1 MNPHSW
7 TDVPPR
13 EGRPLCQTLNLAP
26 QTQNPT
32 QVRETAVIKEV
43 MKTMLTSAKQMHSV
57 GLVHRDIK
65 PANVIVSEVT
75 TSKPLLLADLGA
87 TVISTLDPKTLNR
100 CC

>member
-1 MNPHSW
+1 
-7 TDVPPR
+7 
-13 EGRPLCQTLNLAP
+13 
-26 QTQNPT
+26 
-32 QVRETAVIKEV
+32 
-43 MKTMLTSAKQMHSV
+43 MLTSAKQMHSV